1 MTQRWGAEGL
11 QVAALN
17 GNKLDLLRQLLDQDS
32 PSDVEIVVPSLE
44 DLYRHYMDSP
54 VERTQ

>member
-1 MTQRWGAEGL
+1 M
-11 QVAALN
+11 AAFN

-32 PSDVEIVVPSLE
+32 PSDVEIIVPSLE

-54 VERTQ
+54 VEYAQ